1 MNYTAF
7 EQMETSPLVR
17 QKEEPAQDYMERIF
31 CVACGPAED
40 AQDRPVR
47 VNDMLEPEFVA
58 CSAEEQTLELRFPL
72 NEWMLNPMG
81 TMHGGIIATAVDLT
95 MGSLTRFYRHTG
107 TISTVTLGLSYM
119 RPVRA
124 RGSVTVQACM
134 EKLGRSVAFLNARVF
149 DADGRL
155 CVTATASFM

>member
-17 QKEEPAQDYMERIF
+17 QKEESAQDYMERIF
-31 CVACGPAED
+31 RVACGPAKD
-40 AQDRPVR
+40 AQERPAR
-47 VNDMLEPEFVA
+47 INDMLEPEFVA
-58 CSAEEQTLELRFPL
+58 CSAEQQTLELRFPL

-107 TISTVTLGLSYM
+107 TISTVTLGLLHA
-119 RPVRA
+119 PGPRA
-124 RGSVTVQACM
+124 RVCYGAGVHGKAGSERRVF
-134 EKLGRSVAFLNARVF
+134 ERARV
-149 DADGRL
+149 
-155 CVTATASFM
+155 

>member
-1 MNYTAF
+1 M
-7 EQMETSPLVR
+7 
-17 QKEEPAQDYMERIF
+17 KERKNGLFSVMSRIEGMSNQFTKTDWKIVQYMKENM
-31 CVACGPAED
+31 
-40 AQDRPVR
+40 Q
-47 VNDMLEPEFVA
+47 EFVS

-81 TMHGGIIATAVDLT
+81 TMHGGIIATTVDLT

-124 RGSVTVQACM
+124 RGSVTVQARM

>member
-1 MNYTAF
+1 MFILDVLVTILLVGAGGYALAACIRLKREQVLF
-7 EQMETSPLVR
+7 ENKILYPSQCTPENCLDPEGYIAYIVPRMSLFGAVCVVFGIAVLVMSLL
-17 QKEEPAQDYMERIF
+17 K
-31 CVACGPAED
+31 V
-40 AQDRPVR
+40 
-47 VNDMLEPEFVA
+47 
-58 CSAEEQTLELRFPL
+58 
-72 NEWMLNPMG
+72 
-81 TMHGGIIATAVDLT
+81 GIIATTVDLT
-95 MGSLTRFYRHTG
+95 MGLLTRFYRHTG

-124 RGSVTVQACM
+124 RGSVTVQARM

>member
-1 MNYTAF
+1 
-7 EQMETSPLVR
+7 
-17 QKEEPAQDYMERIF
+17 
-31 CVACGPAED
+31 
-40 AQDRPVR
+40 
-47 VNDMLEPEFVA
+47 MLEPEFVS

-81 TMHGGIIATAVDLT
+81 TMHGGIIATTVDLT

-124 RGSVTVQACM
+124 RGSVTVQARM

>member
-7 EQMETSPLVR
+7 EQMQISPLVR
-17 QKEEPAQDYMERIF
+17 QKEESAQDYMERIF
-31 CVACGPAED
+31 RVACGPAED
-40 AQDRPVR
+40 AQTRPAR
-47 VNDMLEPEFVA
+47 INDMLEPEFVA
-58 CSAEEQTLELRFPL
+58 CSAEQQTLELRFPL

-124 RGSVTVQACM
+124 RGSVMVQACM

>member
-1 MNYTAF
+1 
-7 EQMETSPLVR
+7 
-17 QKEEPAQDYMERIF
+17 MERIF
-31 CVACGPAED
+31 RVACGPAED
-40 AQDRPVR
+40 GQDRPVR
-47 VNDMLEPEFVA
+47 VNDMLEPEFVS
-58 CSAEEQTLELRFPL
+58 CSAEEQTLELGFPL

-149 DADGRL
+149 DADGHL